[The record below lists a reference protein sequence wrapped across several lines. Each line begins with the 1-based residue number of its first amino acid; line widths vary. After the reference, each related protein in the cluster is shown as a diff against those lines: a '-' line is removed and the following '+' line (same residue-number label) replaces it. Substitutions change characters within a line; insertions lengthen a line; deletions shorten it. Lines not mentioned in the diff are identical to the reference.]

1 MQIFSKCIF
10 PKCIFSKFA
19 PPNCIFPKS
28 IFAKCTRLAYLL
40 RFASFF
46 SPKPRTPVANFGMWL
61 KMDGHEWKLIKVDEM
76 AKDCRKWMRPISP
89 NGDGPWN
96 LNRGSS
102 MTIKTPW
109 KLILW
114 NNLCPPPVV
123 SPNPTV
129 KCKVQVLKSKTT
141 VVMFLALLLT
151 QNLAPVNQTFHQ
163 KQWKEAE
170 NEHEGPEWLITME
183 LPKSCRSA

>member
-1 MQIFSKCIF
+1 MLFSKCIY
-10 PKCIFSKFA
+10 
-19 PPNCIFPKS
+19 PKS

-114 NNLCPPPVV
+114 NKLCPLFQLFHESYSEMQSASLKIKDDSCDV
-123 SPNPTV
+123 SGAASDSKFGASEPDFPS
-129 KCKVQVLKSKTT
+129 KS
-141 VVMFLALLLT
+141 
-151 QNLAPVNQTFHQ
+151 
-163 KQWKEAE
+163 
-170 NEHEGPEWLITME
+170 ME
-183 LPKSCRSA
+183 RSRNW